1 MSVSMSGRYRTSALL
16 AGLALIGAAAVAA
29 VVVMARSDGGD
40 GPAAPEAARCV
51 AGCGDDVTA
60 AEARSAGASPTGAAT
75 TAPMATTTPA
85 AQGAASG
92 AGAPVGNA
100 GTQRGESAAAS
111 GDRSLTASESGGPSG
126 GGAGAASGGGATGS
140 EPPADA
146 PAPPTV
152 PVPAPTPAPT
162 AAPTL
167 PPTADDGSCA
177 TACGSPRYFCD
188 TWAGGYCNDFRQL
201 GDTSFE
207 VPYPPASEPISFDCL
222 SSTSPDYLP
231 TMNTQNNAEDPS
243 VPVVPFP
250 CAFSK
255 HEHFMTR
262 MEDGN
267 FGMVILRF
275 QRPFD
280 FSGREGHIH
289 FDVDLKNSTRRYVRM
304 MLSPQITKSLT
315 DDRGASLR
323 RPLDALDIW
332 FRGGGFD
339 AQISRNGGLAWETN
353 AGSYHGRDDVR
364 DHVDVYVSR
373 THVRV
378 VVNGDTYIDTP
389 MPDVGF
395 DRAYLYLAQVA
406 YNPCKDHECDLNLQI
421 FHWDN
426 VAFDGPTLGV
436 NALTPPGMRDVAF
449 NAYRANSCTLRG
461 QPTTPMATET
471 DGNWVTW
478 TARIPDDGSPVSA
491 GDIACDFYG
500 APKPPEAIEIVR
512 PGG

>member
-1 MSVSMSGRYRTSALL
+1 LL
-16 AGLALIGAAAVAA
+16 GLTGGLALIGAAAVVA
-29 VVVMARSDGGD
+29 VVVMARSGGGH
-40 GPAAPEAARCV
+40 GPGAPDAAQCV
-51 AGCGDDVTA
+51 ADCADVVNA
-60 AEARSAGASPTGAAT
+60 AEARSAETSPTG
-75 TAPMATTTPA
+75 PA
-85 AQGAASG
+85 ALVPTATSTPGAQSAAPG
-92 AGAPVGNA
+92 AGVPVGNVDVHGGEPAAAAGGRAPSTGGTGALSGGGTTGGDGTAGEPPSEAPVG
-100 GTQRGESAAAS
+100 
-111 GDRSLTASESGGPSG
+111 
-126 GGAGAASGGGATGS
+126 
-140 EPPADA
+140 
-146 PAPPTV
+146 PTV
-152 PVPAPTPAPT
+152 PAPAPTPAPT
-162 AAPTL
+162 AAPTP
-167 PPTADDGSCA
+167 PPTADDGTCA

-231 TMNTQNNAEDPS
+231 TMNTQNNAEDPG

-323 RPLDALDIW
+323 RPLDALDVW

-339 AQISRNGGLAWETN
+339 AQISRGGGLAWETN
-353 AGSYHGRDDVR
+353 AGTYHGRDDVR

-378 VVNGDTYIDTP
+378 VVNGDTYIDTS